1 VLSYLALLPAD
12 SAVRLAHS
20 CLALA
25 LSIAGQPA
33 SRCPLRERLA
43 WLRCPARLQVLQARW
58 SARSAAMLNYLAR
71 S

>member
-25 LSIAGQPA
+25 IAGQPA